1 MAVRT
6 RDVLGAHLS
15 DLRYE
20 PTAKRVRAE
29 LDGVVVVDSDR
40 AVLVWEP
47 RRVVPTYA
55 VPVADVRGEL
65 VPAPAA
71 PPSQAGPAVGFAIPE
86 VTSLPV
92 LDPRIAFDVHTTD
105 GQRVELRAAGGE
117 HALAG
122 FRPEDPALAG
132 YVVWDF
138 AGADRWLEEDEEV
151 AGHPRDPF
159 HRVDVRASSRRV
171 QLFLDGQPLADTT
184 RPRLVFET
192 LLPVRYYLPPEDVI
206 AGLRPSGTRTWCPY
220 KGEASYWSVA
230 VGDRLVPDLVWSY
243 AEPLADATELGGW
256 LALFDERL
264 DVVVDG
270 VPRERPVTPWSRP
283 GR

>member
-6 RDVLGAHLS
+6 RDLLGAHLG

-55 VPVADVRGEL
+55 VPTADVHGEL
-65 VPAPAA
+65 VPASAA
-71 PPSQAGPAVGFAIPE
+71 PPPQPGTAVGFAVPDL
-86 VTSLPV
+86 TSLPV
-92 LDPRIAFDVHTTD
+92 LDPRIPFDVHTTD
-105 GQRVELRAAGGE
+105 GERVELRAAGGTR
-117 HALAG
+117 ALSG

-132 YVVWDF
+132 FVVWDF

-151 AGHPRDPF
+151 VSHPRDPF
-159 HRVDVRASSRRV
+159 HRVDVRASSRHV
-171 QLFLDGQPLADTT
+171 QLFLDGQLLADSTH
-184 RPRLVFET
+184 PRLVFET
-192 LLPVRYYLPPEDVI
+192 MLPVRYYLSPEDVR
-206 AGLRPSGTRTWCPY
+206 ADLRSSDTRTWCAY
-220 KGEASYWSVA
+220 KGQASYWSVA
-230 VGDRLVPDLVWSY
+230 MGDRVVPDLVWSY
-243 AEPLADATELGGW
+243 PEPAADAAELGGC
-256 LALFDERL
+256 LAFFDERL

-270 VPRERPVTPWSRP
+270 VPRERPVTPWS
-283 GR
+283 